1 MPCWLTLQ
9 SISEFY
15 VVVTRNG
22 MMPAAEARSVAETMI
37 DLFRTAEPSAA
48 AARTALAQAAAGRA
62 SYWDALLIATAAEV
76 GCTAILTEDLADGT
90 TLNGVR
96 IINPFGER
104 SLTAKA
110 SALLAQQ

>member
-15 VVVTRNG
+15 VVVTRKG

-37 DLFRTAEPSAA
+37 DLFRTAAPSAA

-90 TLNGVR
+90 TLNGVH